1 MKPLHRSQCKKMMA
15 GRQTISRGTFFT
27 RSEYASKYC
36 SILYFEMF
44 IRGRGWWSTATLQPY
59 LVAISELHTKD
70 CAELII
76 KV

>member
-1 MKPLHRSQCKKMMA
+1 MMA
-15 GRQTISRGTFFT
+15 GRQTISRETFFT
-27 RSEYASKYC
+27 RSEYASEYW

-44 IRGRGWWSTATLQPY
+44 VNKREGLMANSTAALQPY